1 VCTNAASR
9 ARDSDP
15 RFTPVALAGYTAAD
29 TPRPECILTARA
41 TSREP
46 IAFLWSAPR
55 DTILARRR
63 GLYAAPMQGRG
74 RWVIHH
80 RGAELIHGFLEL
92 HRHCRARSSAAA
104 RPGGFSG
111 NAFCNKIRKKRS
123 FARGQLLTHN
133 GSRGRRGAAY
143 TIVISRLSWGAKMVL
158 GISAWTPRTMSTTW
172 VTRKLTATLHSA

>member
-15 RFTPVALAGYTAAD
+15 RFEIYRGGHA
-29 TPRPECILTARA
+29 RPACILTARA

-55 DTILARRR
+55 GTMLARRR
-63 GLYAAPMQGRG
+63 YAAPMQGRG

-92 HRHCRARSSAAA
+92 HRHRLQGAQPPQRARARFYAAA
-104 RPGGFSG
+104 GCIFRLASSLRSTSATIASRAGCLMP
-111 NAFCNKIRKKRS
+111 FC
-123 FARGQLLTHN
+123 FAA
-133 GSRGRRGAAY
+133 S
-143 TIVISRLSWGAKMVL
+143 
-158 GISAWTPRTMSTTW
+158 
-172 VTRKLTATLHSA
+172 